1 MTQQFVTGVLKLNTS
16 FPRLH
21 GDIGN
26 PDSLHGEVIF
36 ETVIDANPASIITG
50 QALPPPLVD
59 AFVNG
64 ARALINHRVD
74 LITTSCGFLLPLQST
89 LTRLDKTP
97 VITSSLILIPSLQA
111 MHGNHIGVL
120 TFDRDKLI
128 STPGEITMPQAIEGL
143 QSSDTLRQTIA
154 TDQSTLDRQQALE
167 EVLNCASRLLTRW
180 PATRALVLECT
191 NLSPYKQQLRAH
203 TQRPVYDLIDAI
215 HWHQSSTSLKQG

>member
-97 VITSSLILIPSLQA
+97 VITSSLI
-111 MHGNHIGVL
+111 
-120 TFDRDKLI
+120 DKLI

-191 NLSPYKQQLRAH
+191 NLRRNELSQAH
-203 TQRPVYDLIDAI
+203 PAQMRYAASRLANFKLHWQR
-215 HWHQSSTSLKQG
+215 S